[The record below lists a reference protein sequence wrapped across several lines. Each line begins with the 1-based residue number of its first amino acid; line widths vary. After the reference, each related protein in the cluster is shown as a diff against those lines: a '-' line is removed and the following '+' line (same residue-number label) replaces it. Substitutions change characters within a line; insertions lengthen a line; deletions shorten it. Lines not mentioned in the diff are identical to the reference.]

1 MKHIIDVSH
10 VTFSFFEKENPES
23 LVLDDI
29 CLSIAVGEFIALIG
43 QNGSGKS
50 TFAKL
55 LNALLI
61 PDKGNVLINGLN
73 TRESANHSSIRRL
86 VGMVFQRPQDQIV
99 ATTVSEDVAFGP
111 SNLGLPPQK
120 IRLQVTEALKATGL
134 TGYEERP
141 SYLLSAGETQRLALA
156 GVLAMRPKCIVFDE
170 TTAMLDPLGRE
181 MVMRQAKALNKEG
194 ITIILITHLMEEAAQ
209 ADRILVLQHG
219 RLVMDD
225 SPAEV
230 FSSSSRIQ
238 SFGLDLPPVA
248 QAAGKLRQF
257 FPSLPNG
264 LFSNEELIN
273 VLPKYSGAADAFVI
287 PRNEVSFGQGA
298 ISVTNLS
305 HEYLRNSPLAH
316 KSLHECDL
324 NVDAGTTHGLIG
336 ATGSGKSTLLQHL
349 NGLIKPQFGTVE
361 VLNYSLND
369 AGVDIK
375 GLRRSVGLVF
385 QQPEDQIFEQYVGDE
400 IAFAVRNFAV
410 PGKIADLVEKAMQAV
425 GLDFMAFKDRLTSTL
440 SGGEKRKVGLASVLA
455 AQPQILL
462 LDEPLAGLDPLSR
475 NEVISHL
482 NELHKKGKTLV
493 ISTHQFEGAVELMEK
508 ISLMANGTDLIHDS
522 PGRFFLNEKILKST
536 GIKAPLVTQIVR
548 QLRKLGWP
556 ISEEVIGLDDLISSL
571 SAIVSGVKDE

>member
-10 VTFSFFEKENPES
+10 VTFSFFEEDNPES
-23 LVLDDI
+23 LVLDDL
-29 CLSIAVGEFIALIG
+29 CLSIAEGEFIALIG

-61 PDKGNVLINGLN
+61 PDKGTVLINGLD
-73 TRESANHSSIRRL
+73 TRESANHSFIRRL
-86 VGMVFQRPQDQIV
+86 VGLVFQRPQDQIV

-141 SYLLSAGETQRLALA
+141 SYLLSAGETQRVALA
-156 GVLAMRPKCIVFDE
+156 GVVAMRPKCIVFDE

-181 MVMRQAKALNKEG
+181 MVMRQAKVLNKEG
-194 ITIILITHLMEEAAQ
+194 ITIIFITHLMEEAAQ
-209 ADRILVLQHG
+209 ADRILVLQRG

-225 SPAEV
+225 TPAEV
-230 FSSSSRIQ
+230 YSSSSQIK

-248 QAAGKLRQF
+248 QAAGRLRQL
-257 FPSLPNG
+257 FPSLPNAI
-264 LFSNEELIN
+264 FSNEELFN
-273 VLPKYSGAADAFVI
+273 ALPKYSGAADTFVTTKKEASI
-287 PRNEVSFGQGA
+287 DQDA

-316 KSLHECDL
+316 KSLNECDL
-324 NVDAGTTHGLIG
+324 NVGTGTTHGLIG

-349 NGLIKPQFGTVE
+349 NGLIRLQSGTVE

-369 AGVDIK
+369 ARVDIK
-375 GLRRSVGLVF
+375 SLRRSVGLVF

-400 IAFAVRNFAV
+400 IAFAARNFAV

-425 GLDFMAFKDRLTSTL
+425 GLDFMTFKDRLTSTL

-482 NELHKKGKTLV
+482 KELHKKGITLV

-508 ISLMANGTDLIHDS
+508 ISVMSDGTDLIHDS
-522 PGRFFLNEKILKST
+522 PGRIFINEKILKST
-536 GIKAPLVTQIVR
+536 GIKAPLVAQIVR
-548 QLRKLGWP
+548 HLRKLGWP
-556 ISEEVIGLDDLISSL
+556 IPEEVIGLDDLITSL
-571 SAIVSGVKDE
+571 SAIVSGGEG